1 MTVSFWLWTALVFV
15 TGWLAG
21 AIGPGNP
28 HARR

>member
-1 MTVSFWLWTALVFV
+1 MPMLLWFALVFV